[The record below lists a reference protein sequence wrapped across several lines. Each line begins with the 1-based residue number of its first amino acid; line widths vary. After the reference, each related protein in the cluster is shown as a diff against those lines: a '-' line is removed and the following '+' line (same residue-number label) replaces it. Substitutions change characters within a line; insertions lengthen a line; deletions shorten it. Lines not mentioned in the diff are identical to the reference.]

1 MPAPQIQLPWLCA
14 PRPLFSLRKRFWSS
28 PPNISKSFLP
38 MDAIL
43 KEIKANPYLKLI
55 TRQLNKYPQEFYLV
69 GGYPRD
75 LFLKRKKE
83 VFDFDF
89 ALSANAIKIGREI
102 ARSLK
107 SGFVVLDEEHG
118 SCRIVYNR
126 DGQSCNF
133 DFTDFR
139 GSTCPERSRRTA
151 LTTGGST
158 CPERSRRTALTTG
171 GSTCPERSRRTAL
184 RTSGRDILAD
194 LSLRDFTINS
204 LGLDLKASGKAKSI
218 NDILIDNHKA
228 IRDIKNRIIRV
239 VSDSSLSD
247 DPLRILRA
255 YSLSAVLDFRIE
267 PKTKILI
274 KKHKDKIISSAFERV
289 SEELFKILNSGNAFD
304 TFKAMADAGVLDEI
318 IPEVKVMRKVSQG
331 PYHHL
336 DVYGHCFEALKQ
348 IEGLFEELKRYRDI
362 QLFLNRIISG
372 THTKRALLK
381 LSAFLHDIGKPV
393 SKERIKDKVCFHGHE
408 RTGRNIVRGIA
419 ERLRLSNDERNALDK
434 IIFWHLRP
442 GYLADLKDL
451 SRRAVYRYFR
461 DTQNE
466 AVSVVLLSI
475 ADQRST
481 RGPLTRGANRK
492 HHEDVCLALAKDF
505 FRKSKE
511 KKFIKLIN
519 GNDVMAEF
527 KLEPGPLIGKL
538 LAAVEEAQ
546 AVGDVRDKAQA
557 FVLAKKLI
565 KKERQK

>member
-1 MPAPQIQLPWLCA
+1 
-14 PRPLFSLRKRFWSS
+14 
-28 PPNISKSFLP
+28 

-55 TRQLNKYPQEFYLV
+55 ARQLNKYPQEFYLV

-89 ALSANAIKIGREI
+89 ALSASAIKTGREI
-102 ARSLK
+102 AKSLK

-118 SCRIVYNR
+118 SCRIVYNKG
-126 DGQSCNF
+126 GQSCNF

-139 GSTCPERSRRTA
+139 GQ
-151 LTTGGST
+151 G
-158 CPERSRRTALTTG
+158 
-171 GSTCPERSRRTAL
+171 
-184 RTSGRDILAD
+184 ILED
-194 LSLRDFTINS
+194 LLHRDFTVNS
-204 LGLDLKASGKAKSI
+204 LGLDLKALGKAKKSE
-218 NDILIDNHKA
+218 DILIDRYGA
-228 IRDIKNRIIRV
+228 LRDIKNRTIRV
-239 VSDSSLSD
+239 ISELSFTE

-274 KKHKDKIISSAFERV
+274 KKHKDKITSSASERV
-289 SEELFKILNSGNAFD
+289 SEELFKILNSKKAFA
-304 TFKAMADAGVLDEI
+304 TFKAMADTGVLNEI
-318 IPEVKVMRKVSQG
+318 IPEVKAMRKVSQG

-336 DVYGHCFEALKQ
+336 DVYRHCFEALKQ
-348 IEGLFEELKRYRDI
+348 IERLFEELKRYKDI

-381 LSAFLHDIGKPV
+381 FSAFLHDIGKPV
-393 SKERIKDKVCFHGHE
+393 SKEHIKDKVCFHGHE

-492 HHEDVCLALAKDF
+492 HHEDVCLGLAKDF
-505 FRKSKE
+505 FRKSKK

-519 GNDVMAEF
+519 GNDLMAEF
-527 KLEPGPLIGKL
+527 KLESGPLIGKL
-538 LAAVEEAQ
+538 LIAIEESQ
-546 AVGDVRDKAQA
+546 AVGDIRDKAQA

>member
-151 LTTGGST
+151 LTT
-158 CPERSRRTALTTG
+158 
-171 GSTCPERSRRTAL
+171 
-184 RTSGRDILAD
+184 SGRDILVD
-194 LSLRDFTINS
+194 LSLRDFTVNS
-204 LGLDLKASGKAKSI
+204 LGLDLKALGKAKKTE
-218 NDILIDNHKA
+218 DILIDRYGA
-228 IRDIKNRIIRV
+228 LRDIKNRTIRV
-239 VSDSSLSD
+239 ISELSFAE

-274 KKHKDKIISSAFERV
+274 KKHKDKITASAYERV
-289 SEELFKILNSGNAFD
+289 SEELFKILNSKKAFA
-304 TFKAMADAGVLDEI
+304 TFKAMADSGVLDEI
-318 IPEVKVMRKVSQG
+318 IPEVKAMRKVSQG

-336 DVYGHCFEALKQ
+336 DVYRHCFEALKQ

-511 KKFIKLIN
+511 EKFIKLIN
-519 GNDVMAEF
+519 GNDLMAEL

-538 LAAVEEAQ
+538 LAAVDEAQ

>member
-158 CPERSRRTALTTG
+158 CPERSRRTALTT
-171 GSTCPERSRRTAL
+171 
-184 RTSGRDILAD
+184 SGRDILVD
-194 LSLRDFTINS
+194 LSLRDFTVNS
-204 LGLDLKASGKAKSI
+204 LGLDLKALGKAKKTE
-218 NDILIDNHKA
+218 DILIDRYGA
-228 IRDIKNRIIRV
+228 LRDIKNRTIRV
-239 VSDSSLSD
+239 ISELSFAE

-274 KKHKDKIISSAFERV
+274 KKHKDKITSSAFERV

-336 DVYGHCFEALKQ
+336 DVYGHCFEAFKQ
-348 IEGLFEELKRYRDI
+348 IERLFEELKRYRDI

-519 GNDVMAEF
+519 GNDLMAEL

-538 LAAVEEAQ
+538 LSAVDEAQ

>member
-1 MPAPQIQLPWLCA
+1 
-14 PRPLFSLRKRFWSS
+14 
-28 PPNISKSFLP
+28 
-38 MDAIL
+38 MDIIL

-55 TRQLNKYPQEFYLV
+55 IHQLNKYPQEFYLV

-89 ALSANAIKIGREI
+89 ALSSDAIKISREI

-107 SGFVVLDEEHG
+107 SGFVVLDKEHG

-126 DGQSCNF
+126 SGLSCNF

-139 GSTCPERSRRTA
+139 GSA
-151 LTTGGST
+151 AST
-158 CPERSRRTALTTG
+158 IG
-171 GSTCPERSRRTAL
+171 
-184 RTSGRDILAD
+184 GRDIFTD

-204 LGLDLKASGKAKSI
+204 LGLDLSVLGKAKNI
-218 NDILIDNHKA
+218 KDILIDKYGA
-228 IRDIKNRIIRV
+228 IKDIKSGNIRV

-255 YSLSAVLDFRIE
+255 YSLSAVLDFKIE
-267 PKTKILI
+267 PKTKILV
-274 KKHKDKIISSAFERV
+274 KKHKNKITASAFERV

-362 QLFLNRIISG
+362 QFFLDRIISG

-381 LSAFLHDIGKPV
+381 FSAFLHDIGKPV
-393 SKERIKDKVCFHGHE
+393 SKEHIKDKVCFHGHE

-419 ERLRLSNDERNALDK
+419 E
-434 IIFWHLRP
+434 
-442 GYLADLKDL
+442 LK
-451 SRRAVYRYFR
+451 
-461 DTQNE
+461 Q
-466 AVSVVLLSI
+466 
-475 ADQRST
+475 
-481 RGPLTRGANRK
+481 G
-492 HHEDVCLALAKDF
+492 
-505 FRKSKE
+505 
-511 KKFIKLIN
+511 
-519 GNDVMAEF
+519 
-527 KLEPGPLIGKL
+527 
-538 LAAVEEAQ
+538 
-546 AVGDVRDKAQA
+546 
-557 FVLAKKLI
+557 
-565 KKERQK
+565 

>member
-1 MPAPQIQLPWLCA
+1 
-14 PRPLFSLRKRFWSS
+14 
-28 PPNISKSFLP
+28 

-139 GSTCPERSRRTA
+139 
-151 LTTGGST
+151 GST

-304 TFKAMADAGVLDEI
+304 TFKAMADIGVLDEI
-318 IPEVKVMRKVSQG
+318 IPEVKAMRKVSQG

-336 DVYGHCFEALKQ
+336 DVYGHSFEALKQ
-348 IEGLFEELKRYRDI
+348 IEKLLEELKRYKDI

-419 ERLRLSNDERNALDK
+419 ERLRLSNDERSALDK

-519 GNDVMAEF
+519 GNDLMAEL

-538 LAAVEEAQ
+538 LSAVEEAQ
-546 AVGDVRDKAQA
+546 AVGEIRDKAQA

>member
-184 RTSGRDILAD
+184 TTSGRDILVD
-194 LSLRDFTINS
+194 LSLRDFTVNS
-204 LGLDLKASGKAKSI
+204 LGLDLKALGKAKKTE
-218 NDILIDNHKA
+218 DILIDRYGA
-228 IRDIKNRIIRV
+228 LRDIKNRTIRV
-239 VSDSSLSD
+239 ISELSFAE

-274 KKHKDKIISSAFERV
+274 KKHKDKITSSAFERV

-304 TFKAMADAGVLDEI
+304 I
-318 IPEVKVMRKVSQG
+318 
-331 PYHHL
+331 
-336 DVYGHCFEALKQ
+336 
-348 IEGLFEELKRYRDI
+348 
-362 QLFLNRIISG
+362 
-372 THTKRALLK
+372 
-381 LSAFLHDIGKPV
+381 
-393 SKERIKDKVCFHGHE
+393 
-408 RTGRNIVRGIA
+408 
-419 ERLRLSNDERNALDK
+419 
-434 IIFWHLRP
+434 
-442 GYLADLKDL
+442 
-451 SRRAVYRYFR
+451 
-461 DTQNE
+461 
-466 AVSVVLLSI
+466 
-475 ADQRST
+475 
-481 RGPLTRGANRK
+481 
-492 HHEDVCLALAKDF
+492 
-505 FRKSKE
+505 
-511 KKFIKLIN
+511 
-519 GNDVMAEF
+519 
-527 KLEPGPLIGKL
+527 
-538 LAAVEEAQ
+538 
-546 AVGDVRDKAQA
+546 
-557 FVLAKKLI
+557 
-565 KKERQK
+565 